1 VYSVAGSKAA
11 VLLVISCACTSL
23 FLFFRTHQVDNP
35 PQTAHEGVFPA
46 LRQGLKFVFGTQ
58 ELVGAFAIDMF
69 AVLFGG
75 VVAILPAFAD
85 KVLHSGP
92 QFLGYLQAAP
102 ALGAICM
109 SVFLS
114 ARPPRKHAGKKMLL
128 AVAGFG
134 CCMLGFAYS
143 KTFLAAWIFL
153 FLSGLCD
160 EVSVIIRSIIVQM
173 YAPDHMRGRVEGVSK
188 IFIGSSNEIGAFES
202 GAAAR
207 LLGLVPSIVAGG
219 CVTLGVSAFAWLR
232 MNKIRQLEFAVESH
246 QAE

>member
-1 VYSVAGSKAA
+1 
-11 VLLVISCACTSL
+11 
-23 FLFFRTHQVDNP
+23 
-35 PQTAHEGVFPA
+35 
-46 LRQGLKFVFGTQ
+46 
-58 ELVGAFAIDMF
+58 
-69 AVLFGG
+69 
-75 VVAILPAFAD
+75 
-85 KVLHSGP
+85 
-92 QFLGYLQAAP
+92 
-102 ALGAICM
+102 
-109 SVFLS
+109 
-114 ARPPRKHAGKKMLL
+114 
-128 AVAGFG
+128 
-134 CCMLGFAYS
+134 MLGFAFS

-232 MNKIRQLEFAVESH
+232 MNKIRQLEFAVESP